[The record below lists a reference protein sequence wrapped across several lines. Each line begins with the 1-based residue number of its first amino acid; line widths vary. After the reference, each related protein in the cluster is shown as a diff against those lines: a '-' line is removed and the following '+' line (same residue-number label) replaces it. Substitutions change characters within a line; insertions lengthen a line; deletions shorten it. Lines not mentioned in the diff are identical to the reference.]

1 MYFCKKNGMI
11 ELEIKKTAS
20 TPKVSYTAN
29 DSLLSIE
36 GRSFPEN
43 AREFYGPIIQW
54 IESNK
59 TQFGS
64 TLKASI
70 NLEYY
75 NTASSKFLM
84 ELFHLLESIQTEGS
98 CAVTIAWHYMEDDDD
113 MRDAGLEYKQFIHVP
128 FELISFN

>member
-1 MYFCKKNGMI
+1 MT
-11 ELEIKKTAS
+11 ELEIKKTPS
-20 TPKVSYTAN
+20 TPKVWYSSDEAT
-29 DSLLSIE
+29 LRIE

-43 AREFYGPIIQW
+43 ARDFYGPIIQW
-54 IESNK
+54 IESN
-59 TQFGS
+59 TSNLGS
-64 TLKASI
+64 LFTVSI

-84 ELFHLLESIQTEGS
+84 EIFHLLEKIQNTGD
-98 CAVTIAWHYMEDDDD
+98 CKVTIQWHYMEEDDD

>member
-1 MYFCKKNGMI
+1 ME

-20 TPKVSYTAN
+20 TPKVSY
-29 DSLLSIE
+29 SLEDTTLRVE

-43 AREFYGPIIQW
+43 ARDFYGPIIQW
-54 IESNK
+54 IESNTNEFADK
-59 TQFGS
+59 LTV
-64 TLKASI
+64 SI

-84 ELFHLLESIQTEGS
+84 EIFHLLESIQNSGT
-98 CAVTIAWHYMEDDDD
+98 CTVTILWHYMEDDDD

-128 FELISFN
+128 FEIISFQ